1 MSIVSTRIV
10 LARRPQGWVT
20 EDCFRLEATALPAL
34 EDGQILVRNDVLSLD
49 PYMRGRMN
57 DAKSYAAKVEIG
69 ATMIG
74 GTVGVVVESR
84 NARFPVGASVVGS
97 LGWQTH
103 ANSDGRE
110 LQRIF
115 APDAPPSYALGVLGM
130 PGATAWIGLFDI
142 ATPKS
147 GETLV
152 VSAAAGAVGS
162 IVGQLGK
169 QHGMR
174 VVGIAGG
181 SAKCRFV
188 VDELG
193 FDACV
198 DYKSEAFR
206 NELVAATPDGIDVDF
221 ENVGGEVMD
230 AIVARMNPFGR
241 IALCGLVS
249 QYNAT
254 APIPFRNAAL
264 ILIQRLRAQGFIVT
278 DHLARWP
285 TALAD
290 LAARVRAGK
299 LIVRETWADGLEN
312 APKAFLGML
321 RGENVGK
328 QLVRLA

>member
-1 MSIVSTRIV
+1 MPEINTRIV

-20 EDCFRLEATALPAL
+20 EDCFRVEAASVPAL
-34 EDGQILVRNDVLSLD
+34 EDGQILVRNEVLSLD

-57 DAKSYAAKVEIG
+57 DAKSYAAKAEIG
-69 ATMIG
+69 APMIG
-74 GTVGVVVESR
+74 GTVGTVVESR
-84 NARFPVGASVVGS
+84 NGRFVVGDVVVGS

-103 ANSDGRE
+103 AVSDGRD
-110 LQRIF
+110 LQKIF
-115 APDAPPSYALGVLGM
+115 APDLPHSYAVGVLGM

-142 ATPKS
+142 ATPKE

-162 IVGQLGK
+162 LVGQLGK

-174 VVGIAGG
+174 VVGVAGG

-198 DYKSEAFR
+198 DYKSEAFK
-206 NELVAATPDGIDVDF
+206 NDLVAATPKGIDVNF

-230 AIVARMNPFGR
+230 AIVARMNPHGR
-241 IALCGLVS
+241 ISLCGLVS

-264 ILIQRLRAQGFIVT
+264 LLIQRLRLQAFIVT
-278 DHLARWP
+278 DHLTRWP

-290 LAARVRAGK
+290 LAARASERDQRDDSTRSAGDAAM
-299 LIVRETWADGLEN
+299 IFA
-312 APKAFLGML
+312 
-321 RGENVGK
+321 
-328 QLVRLA
+328 RLMESSRDVMRDRRS